1 MSNLLD
7 EVNSSLSAI
16 ARAEQTLG
24 AVADCIEQEGCKVEM
39 VYYVAE
45 LARPD
50 GEMAFGLSASSGLR
64 WVALVEDAN
73 GHFWLTWRD
82 ASGAVGARRLCE
94 EDSMDTLATHCL
106 EILRERQPA
115 AAKLRL
121 H

>member
-1 MSNLLD
+1 MSNPLD
-7 EVNSSLSAI
+7 EVNNSLSAI

-39 VYYVAE
+39 VYYVPE

-50 GEMAFGLSASSGLR
+50 GEIALGLSASSGLR
-64 WVALVEDAN
+64 WLALVEDAN
-73 GHFWLTWRD
+73 GHLWLTWRD
-82 ASGAVGARRLCE
+82 AYGDVGARRVVE
-94 EDSMDTLATHCL
+94 GDSMDALATHCL